1 MMISTISIATTRA
14 PLPRMVSVV
23 EVTSYLA
30 QRALRMKLLPM
41 MLVVTMKTLIM
52 MRMMLKMTM
61 RRKVMKIT
69 KMMIVVC
76 CL

>member
-1 MMISTISIATTRA
+1 MIISTISTISIATTRA

-52 MRMMLKMTM
+52 MRMVKMIM
-61 RRKVMKIT
+61 RRKIMN
-69 KMMIVVC
+69 MMIVVC
-76 CL
+76 SL